1 MNDGAK
7 DGGCTWIRT
16 RKPEATALQAAEL
29 AMLFNTSEN
38 DDAYGRTRTSPTPV
52 INPESHY
59 LKVRRSIHLSVMIRL
74 VILTVSS
81 SD

>member
-29 AMLFNTSEN
+29 AMLFNTSEVV
-38 DDAYGRTRTSPTPV
+38 AMAGFEPAISG
-52 INPESHY
+52 
-59 LKVRRSIHLSVMIRL
+59 L
-74 VILTVSS
+74 
-81 SD
+81 